1 MQLLPRLQLMQA
13 ALAEVAGW
21 QKEFLMEW
29 DDQLVEGRVELK
41 SLAETRIYEP
51 DGTRLPW

>member
-41 SLAETRIYEP
+41 SLAETRLYKP
-51 DGTRLPW
+51 NNSRLP

>member
-13 ALAEVAGW
+13 TLAEVAGQ
-21 QKEFLMEW
+21 QKEFLAEW

-41 SLAETRIYEP
+41 SLAETRLYKP
-51 DGTRLPW
+51 NDSRLP